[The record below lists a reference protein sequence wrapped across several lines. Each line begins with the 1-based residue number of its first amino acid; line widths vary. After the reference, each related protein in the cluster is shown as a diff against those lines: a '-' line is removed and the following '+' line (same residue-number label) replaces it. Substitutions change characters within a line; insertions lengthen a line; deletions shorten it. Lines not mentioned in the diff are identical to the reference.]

1 LYRFL
6 QPAVH
11 VIADSKLLI
20 SNVSTV
26 HIKRN
31 GRMVRN
37 STTHINHIRDVK
49 DVDKTLENLSPQ
61 YIVNLPCESRAI
73 VNDVVYFTE
82 RHCNP
87 EIAEIDINTT
97 FPLNVIVLKHYFS
110 NHSLLS
116 DLNSALELNQSIFAE
131 LPPLLVQGDE
141 YDKILAKEDEARF
154 DFNAALNSSIQ
165 QEKIYSNLSIV
176 LYEKIVTIGS
186 SIRSFNPFRPET

>member
-1 LYRFL
+1 
-6 QPAVH
+6 
-11 VIADSKLLI
+11 
-20 SNVSTV
+20 
-26 HIKRN
+26 
-31 GRMVRN
+31 MVRN

-82 RHCNP
+82 KHCNP